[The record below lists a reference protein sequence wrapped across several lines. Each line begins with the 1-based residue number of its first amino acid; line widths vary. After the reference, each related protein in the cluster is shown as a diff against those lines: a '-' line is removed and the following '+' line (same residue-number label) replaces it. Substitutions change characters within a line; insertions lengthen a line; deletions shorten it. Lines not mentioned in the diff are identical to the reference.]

1 MLSVTE
7 PRDHPISVPASR
19 LGPLLDQARGA
30 GIDLDG
36 LSRGLDLK
44 VRLDALPEES
54 SISLADYYRI
64 QNRLMILIGDETL
77 HMSAR
82 QLLPGSTD
90 FVLRNVSE
98 CKNLTD
104 VMQVI
109 AKTYNLLH
117 GGEYNAVARRAD
129 TIDYLID
136 DRKFPYTDEN
146 TDEFIYFSI
155 ECILIFLH
163 CMLMTVSNRADT
175 AVKGLNIRR
184 PWPGSDCG
192 HLGYWDAPIKFGA
205 DVYCV
210 SFSRALAEAPIVVP
224 PLQARS
230 SNAVYQKIVEA
241 VAGKHA
247 RHGGVQSMTA
257 RVRDS
262 LERGVIEQGEI
273 AAQIGVSVATLR
285 RRLAR
290 EGTGFRDLRRD
301 VLNDTAKRLLA
312 EQRSVSE
319 VSDALG
325 FSEFR
330 AFNRAFKDWNG
341 VTPKAYVRG
350 LEA

>member
-1 MLSVTE
+1 MAGSH
-7 PRDHPISVPASR
+7 DHPISVPASR
-19 LGPLLDQARGA
+19 LGPLLDQARA
-30 GIDLDG
+30 AQIDLNA
-36 LSRGLDLK
+36 LSRGLDLS
-44 VRLDALPEES
+44 VDLNNLPAEGI
-54 SISLADYYRI
+54 ISLADYYRI
-64 QNRLMILIGDETL
+64 QNRMMILIGDETL

-98 CKNLTD
+98 CKNLVD
-104 VMQVI
+104 VMQII

-117 GGEYNAVARRAD
+117 GGEYNAVMRKGD
-129 TIDYLID
+129 VIDYLVND
-136 DRKFPYTDEN
+136 QNFPYTEKSSA
-146 TDEFIYFSI
+146 EYICFSI

-175 AVKGLNIRR
+175 SVKSLNIRR

-210 SFSRALAEAPIVVP
+210 SFSRADAEAPIIMP
-224 PLQARS
+224 PAHALS

-247 RHGGVQSMTA
+247 RHGKVQSMTA
-257 RVRDS
+257 KVRDS
-262 LERGVIEQGEI
+262 LERGVIEQGDI

-285 RRLAR
+285 RRLAA
-290 EGTGFRDLRRD
+290 EGSGFRDLRRD
-301 VLNDTAKRLLA
+301 VLNETAKRLLA
-312 EQRSVSE
+312 EKKSVSE

-341 VTPKAYVRG
+341 LTPKAYLRT
-350 LEA
+350 LPL

>member
-1 MLSVTE
+1 MIE
-7 PRDHPISVPASR
+7 PRKHPISVPASR
-19 LGPLLDQARGA
+19 LAPLLDQARTA
-30 GIDLDG
+30 GIDLQG
-36 LSRGLDLK
+36 LSRGLDLP
-44 VRLDALPEES
+44 VELAALPEVNA
-54 SISLADYYRI
+54 ISLADYYRL

-90 FVLRNVSE
+90 FVLRNVVDCE
-98 CKNLTD
+98 TLAE

-117 GGEYNAVARRAD
+117 GGEYNTVSRRSE
-129 TIDYLID
+129 TVDYLID
-136 DRKFPYTDEN
+136 DRNFPYTDQQTAEY
-146 TDEFIYFSI
+146 IYFSI

-163 CMLMTVSNRADT
+163 CMLMTVSSHAGG
-175 AVKGLNIRR
+175 AVKSLSIRR

-210 SFSRALAEAPIVVP
+210 SFSRAEAEAPITLP
-224 PLQARS
+224 PQHALS
-230 SNAVYQKIVEA
+230 SNAVYQKIVDA
-241 VAGKHA
+241 VAGKYA
-247 RHGGVQSMTA
+247 RHGELQSMTA

-262 LERGVIEQGEI
+262 LERGVIEQTDI

-290 EGTGFRDLRRD
+290 EGAGFRDLRRE

-312 EQRSVSE
+312 EKRSVSE

-341 VTPKAYVRG
+341 VTPKAYLRQLG
-350 LEA
+350 G